1 MTHTIDRAMWYVA
14 AFLAAIAL
22 ILWASQMEK
31 AQGGAP
37 SGLYSTISTTSQVT
51 VGGTSRTIMATSTNC
66 ASRIISTKAS
76 AIMLAFTDDNIGGAS
91 GVPFTP
97 SAVIGHLQAASST
110 VVYDGALY
118 GCNAIKAYGYIES
131 DLTVSETR

>member
-51 VGGTSRTIMATSTNC
+51 ASSSARVIMATSTNC
-66 ASRIISTKAS
+66 ASRIITTKAS
-76 AIMLAFTDDNIGGAS
+76 AIMLAFTDDNQG
-91 GVPFTP
+91 GVPFNPT
-97 SAVIGHLQAASST
+97 AALGHLQAASTT

-118 GCNAIKAYGYIES
+118 GCNAIKAFGYIES